1 MRCAEYVRRA
11 FNVIQHHGSPRSVV
25 TSSFRVPR
33 VPFRR
38 TSSSWLAQCL
48 QAVRDKLLPKMAPED
63 TAAGSAL
70 LELKTLRNML
80 RLSASGSV
88 KEELRDVV
96 FVCIDCEAFEFD
108 QAKTTEVGISI
119 LDTRSIVDIPPG
131 SDASAWFSSI
141 QSEHFRIREY
151 GHLVNKKFVKGCP
164 DLFSFGTSTWVQ
176 KADASATVLRVFQYP
191 ASAGRVVPDA
201 TETPRS
207 IVLVGHGLKNEV
219 PYLQN
224 LGFSLPSAPNVV
236 SRFDT
241 ARLGG
246 KKSGI
251 GLGRLCKAVG
261 LDSQSLHNAGNDAAY
276 TLRAMLIAA
285 VLDST
290 TAGGFPA
297 FLRHAMAPEIA
308 ERELRARQRREAG
321 PPRGQGRRGRH
332 GPSSHRQDQSSTVL
346 PDPAYIL
353 PPQSNLSRKSDE
365 Q

>member
-1 MRCAEYVRRA
+1 
-11 FNVIQHHGSPRSVV
+11 
-25 TSSFRVPR
+25 
-33 VPFRR
+33 
-38 TSSSWLAQCL
+38 
-48 QAVRDKLLPKMAPED
+48 
-63 TAAGSAL
+63 
-70 LELKTLRNML
+70 ML

-88 KEELRDVV
+88 KEELKEVV

-131 SDASAWFSSI
+131 PDASTWFSSI

-176 KADASATVLRVFQYP
+176 KADASATVLRMFQYP

-201 TETPRS
+201 TETSRN

-224 LGFSLPSAPNVV
+224 LGFSLASAPNVV

-285 VLDST
+285 VLDSS

-297 FLRHAMAPEIA
+297 FLTQAMAPEIA

-321 PPRGQGRRGRH
+321 PQRGQGRRGRH
-332 GPSSHRQDQSSTVL
+332 GPSSHRQDQRSTVL

-353 PPQSNLSRKSDE
+353 PPQSSLSRKSDE
-365 Q
+365 H